1 MNGGLQGAVLGSLL
15 AALVGA
21 VSAQTVD
28 VSKLER
34 ELEVLFERAP
44 GAAISEQQ
52 KEGLAALLQRYEGSD
67 LGKLDYVRALPFYF
81 RRDAIGG
88 AARLDEFFAHHDQ
101 IENAEHR
108 MIAGRIYLVA
118 MREESTRQTVDKE
131 KLQRWAERAAAMFP
145 DLLMVARQ
153 ANLLAIAPAD
163 GPGFRL
169 ALVRGMQ
176 KATADEALKDQ
187 FLTILY
193 TPLVPGTPVQGSGRD
208 VVAVANAGPG
218 DVVKPAPI
226 GGPGGTPEAGPESG
240 RNAPAAAV
248 SPAVAVESAKPA
260 APGLRI
266 GGEVP
271 ELPVEHVANQKPEFR
286 LSDLRGN
293 VVVLDFFASW
303 CPPCRSGIG
312 SVIELAKQE
321 AGGVKLVG
329 VTRFYGKGM
338 DFVGEATVPHGGKS
352 VQGLTRAEEIELNGR
367 FAKVFA
373 MDYPLLFTT
382 EKAMKETF
390 GVTAIPTT
398 FVIGKDGRVVG
409 RVMGNGKAELVRLK
423 ELIAEAGR

>member
-15 AALVGA
+15 ATLVVA
-21 VSAQTVD
+21 APAQTVD
-28 VSKLER
+28 LSKLEH
-34 ELEVLFERAP
+34 ELGALFERAP
-44 GAAISEQQ
+44 GTAISEQQ

-101 IENAEHR
+101 IENDEHR

-118 MREESTRQTVDKE
+118 MREQSSKPAADTAL
-131 KLQRWAERAAAMFP
+131 LQRWAERAAAMYP

-153 ANLLAIAPAD
+153 ANLLAIAPDD

-176 KATADEALKDQ
+176 RARADEALKDQ

-218 DVVKPAPI
+218 DAVKPAPI
-226 GGPGGTPEAGPESG
+226 GEPGETREAAPESG
-240 RNAPAAAV
+240 RNAPTAAV
-248 SPAVAVESAKPA
+248 SSSA
-260 APGLRI
+260 APAENTKRAAGLRI
-266 GGEVP
+266 GSEVP
-271 ELPVEHVANQKPEFR
+271 ELPVEHVANEKAEFR
-286 LSDLRGN
+286 LGDLRGN

-312 SVIELAKQE
+312 SVVELVKQE
-321 AGGVKLVG
+321 AGVKLVG

-352 VQGLTRAEEIELNGR
+352 VQGLTRNEEIELNSR
-367 FAKVFA
+367 FAKAFA

-398 FVIGKDGRVVG
+398 LVIGKDGRVLG
-409 RVMGNGKAELVRLK
+409 RVLGNGKAELAKLK